1 MMQKQRQLRLTEP
14 RASTHGRAMRR
25 VGATEDDQRIP
36 AGGSSHLAG
45 TALADPRHATVAALQ
60 RTLGNRE
67 VQRLLSGGAPRIDR
81 AVNHKEINEDE
92 EPIQLKRDPSLA
104 RSLQRTVDAGRLG
117 DVLRLI
123 QREVAPTFPVNRPAP
138 IRSNSDAST
147 TKVKAQSFGGKVKKD
162 DAKKAWTYELDS
174 YTSNGE
180 IQIVYYTND
189 HYPAPA
195 PEDDSGAL
203 TNVNSGNWKD
213 VADDLHAERTGIA
226 EDWSAYRAE
235 GLHEDYHWNTEWVNT
250 LTPELRKAEAK
261 LAKIKVPYKK
271 GLFGKKERTDA
282 EGEQAAKE
290 KASKVMADT
299 VKTAKKKYFKLGDSP
314 GDPPYIAQAPAID
327 ALENRVR
334 THAKDQAWEGA

>member
-1 MMQKQRQLRLTEP
+1 
-14 RASTHGRAMRR
+14 MRR
-25 VGATEDDQRIP
+25 VAPAEDERLTGGAE
-36 AGGSSHLAG
+36 AAS
-45 TALADPRHATVAALQ
+45 ALEAFADPRHAPSSAVSALQ
-60 RTLGNRE
+60 RTVGNRE
-67 VQRLLSGGAPRIDR
+67 VQRLLAGASPTINR
-81 AVNHKEINEDE
+81 AVNHKEVNEDE
-92 EPIQLKRDPSLA
+92 DPIQLKRDPSLA
-104 RSLQRTVDAGRLG
+104 RSIRRSVDAGRVG

-123 QREVAPTFPVNRPAP
+123 QREVAPTFPVARPAP

-147 TKVKAQSFGGKVKKD
+147 TKVKAQQFAGAVKKD
-162 DAKKAWTYELDS
+162 DAKKAWTYDLTS

-203 TNVNSGNWKD
+203 SNVNNGNWED
-213 VADDLHAERTGIA
+213 VADDLHTERTGIA

-235 GLHEDYHWNTEWVNT
+235 VLHEDYHWNTEWVNT
-250 LTPELRKAEAK
+250 FTPELRKAEAK
-261 LAKIKVPYKK
+261 LKKLKVPYKK

-282 EGEQAAKE
+282 EGEQATKD
-290 KASKVMADT
+290 KADKIMAGM

-334 THAKDQAWEGA
+334 THAKDQAWDGA